1 MVWSRDTISQ
11 TGVVERRDDA
21 LHLDSNLPATLGS
34 AWRTDVDCSARL
46 LHRLD
51 PLSDKPAAI
60 IAANKSAG

>member
-1 MVWSRDTISQ
+1 MISQ

-51 PLSDKPAAI
+51 PLSDKSAAV